1 VQSLYRR
8 PLPDG
13 SIAFASAEGRALFK
27 EALSAGT
34 LESYFALAE
43 QHHTQAD
50 PAFCGLASLVV
61 ALNALAIDPGRLW
74 KGPWRWFSE
83 EQLDCC
89 VSLAQVQA
97 NGLTVDELA
106 CLATCN
112 GATARLQRAESGSA
126 EALRTVVAQSSRS
139 GASPVLIASYSRRIL
154 GQTGSGHFSPLAGY
168 HEEQDRVLILD
179 VARFKYSPHWVR
191 VEDLFRAMQDVD
203 PVTSRSRGWIELER
217 APSPRNLAFVF
228 THRGG
233 GWQRIATFLEREARA
248 LLEAERP
255 ASADA
260 ALRVLFNA
268 AEAAATGIAL
278 RETTDDVHR
287 RAVETVLSELRAT
300 APFAVAKAVCTQV
313 PPELVTALFYLLPD
327 TTWSGLEADVAG
339 ELCRVGRVEEL
350 AEPLSG
356 DLSVLRRQLRELQCS
371 SVTAPS
377 QNQSCEPPSSTPSPS
392 RDQPTVV
399 SAVTVSSLPPNQP
412 SST

>member
-1 VQSLYRR
+1 MQSLYRR

-13 SIAFASAEGRALFK
+13 SIAFASADGRALFK

-97 NGLTVDELA
+97 HGLTADELA

-112 GATARLQRAESGSA
+112 GATSRLQRAETSSA
-126 EALRTVVAQSSRS
+126 ETLRAVIVKSSRS

-191 VEDLFRAMQDVD
+191 VEDLFRAMQDMD

-233 GWQRIATFLEREARA
+233 GWQRIATFLEHEARA
-248 LLEAERP
+248 LLAAQRP
-255 ASADA
+255 PSADA
-260 ALRVLFNA
+260 ALRVLFGA

-278 RETTDDVHR
+278 RETTDEHHR
-287 RAVETVLSELRAT
+287 RAVESVLSELRAT
-300 APFAVAKAVCTQV
+300 APFAVARAVCTQV

-339 ELCRVGRVEEL
+339 ELCRAGRVEEL
-350 AEPLSG
+350 AEPLSS

-371 SVTAPS
+371 AVTTAC
-377 QNQSCEPPSSTPSPS
+377 QNQSCEAPSSTPIPN
-392 RDQPTVV
+392 RDQPN
-399 SAVTVSSLPPNQP
+399 VSSPVSVPLPPNSP